1 MSLNSGRNKEIP
13 MRQDWIMRIYKQDR
27 RVKSGERL
35 VSNTLWRDRTLD
47 SMQRECRE
55 LQYELYPTSQGY
67 RFEIDPAVKTVKNL
81 MTGQT
86 VEIDSDTPLCCDPSS
101 ERFWSM

>member
-1 MSLNSGRNKEIP
+1 

-35 VSNTLWRDRTLD
+35 VSNTIWRDRTLD
-47 SMQRECRE
+47 SVQREGRE
-55 LQYELYPTSQGY
+55 LLHMYPLSKGY

-81 MTGQT
+81 MTGQA
-86 VEIDSDTPLCCDPSS
+86 VEIDSDTPHCCDPSS
-101 ERFWSM
+101 ETFWSM